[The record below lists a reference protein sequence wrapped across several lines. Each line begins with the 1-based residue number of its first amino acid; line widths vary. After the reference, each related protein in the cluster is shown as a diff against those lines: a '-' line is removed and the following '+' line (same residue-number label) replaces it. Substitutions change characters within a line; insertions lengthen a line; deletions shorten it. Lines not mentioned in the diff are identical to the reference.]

1 MLWHNR
7 EWVSWLSCE
16 VGIYG
21 VCVNVRVINYHLMCI
36 CFVWIFIILE
46 LSIECTARPRNPDVR

>member
-1 MLWHNR
+1 MLWHNQ

-46 LSIECTARPRNPDVR
+46 Y